1 MSSNLAMSEVRATL
15 PRFAKLLILLG
26 IILIAVRL
34 CLWHVV
40 LDKTVKGDQKFLD
53 GREAVTG
60 MHCAN
65 DRSRWA
71 TVAALV
77 HNGTFSIDDID
88 PLRGKNGN
96 WGTID
101 KVYHSDSTGTE
112 RYYSSKPPLYNLVLA
127 AQYWLLNKSTGLNI
141 LDQPLP
147 VIKLL
152 TFLNQSLLFLL
163 IVILLATVAEPLITD
178 RRLYALY
185 LFSIIFG
192 TFLSTFS
199 VTINNHVPAALFT
212 LLTVLQCKK
221 LTTDPQQSRRYA
233 YVGLSAAITV
243 TFELPSL
250 AFLAMVGIWCLTL
263 DIKRSLVFGVPAIS
277 IVFFAYLSAN
287 YFAHGSWQP
296 PYAHRS
302 DGDVVEV
309 LSLNDGDSL
318 VRGVLPDN
326 LDLFSETMPGMGNYR
341 IEDHP
346 TEGRWRIFDYSNN
359 VRYALVRQ
367 VSTYEIKIWDN
378 WYDYEVDGRKSYWL
392 PGEAAG
398 VDVGESSRTGYFFHL
413 VIGHH
418 GFYSLTPIF
427 IFALFAMI
435 RQLWEGDSFWRPLAK
450 ITLSLT
456 AILLVFYVFRPL
468 QDRNYGGVAS
478 GFRWMFWLIPL
489 YSLFLIPGILK
500 VKHSFFLMV
509 LLLGAIAVSVYSSH
523 YALLNPWQNPW
534 PY

>member
-1 MSSNLAMSEVRATL
+1 MSSDLEMSEERTTL
-15 PRFAKLLILLG
+15 PHFAKLLILLG
-26 IILIAVRL
+26 IILITVRL

-40 LDKTVKGDQKFLD
+40 FDKTVKGDQKFLE

-77 HNGTFSIDDID
+77 HHRTFSIDKID
-88 PLRGKNGN
+88 SLRGQHGN

-127 AQYWLLNKSTGLNI
+127 SQYWMLNKLTGLNI
-141 LDQPLP
+141 LEQPLP

-152 TFLNQSLLFLL
+152 TFLNQSLPFLIIL
-163 IVILLATVAEPLITD
+163 VLLATVADPLIND

-185 LFSIIFG
+185 LIAIIFG

-199 VTINNHVPAALFT
+199 VTINNHVPAALFA
-212 LLTVLQCKK
+212 LLTILQCKQ
-221 LTTDPQQSRRYA
+221 LTIDPRQSRRYA
-233 YVGLSAAITV
+233 YAGLFAAITV

-250 AFLAMVGIWCLTL
+250 AFLALVGIWCLKL
-263 DIKRSLVFGVPAIS
+263 DPKRSLLFGIPAILF
-277 IVFFAYLSAN
+277 VFSVYLSAN
-287 YFAHGSWQP
+287 KIAHGSWRP

-302 DGDVVEV
+302 DGEVVEV
-309 LSLNDGDSL
+309 LSLDDGNSL

-326 LDLFSETMPGMGNYR
+326 LDLFSETMPGMGNYL

-359 VRYALVRQ
+359 IRYALVRR
-367 VSTYEIKIWDN
+367 VSTYEIRNWDN
-378 WYDYEVDGRKSYWL
+378 WYDYEVGGRKSYWL
-392 PGEAAG
+392 PGEASG
-398 VDVGESSRTGYFFHL
+398 VDIGESSRTSYLFHL

-418 GFYSLTPIF
+418 GFYSLSPIF

-435 RQLWEGDSFWRPLAK
+435 RLLWDGDSFWKPLAK

-489 YSLFLIPGILK
+489 YSLFLIHGILRIR
-500 VKHSFFLMV
+500 HSFFLMV
-509 LLLGAIAVSVYSSH
+509 ILLVALAVSVYSAH